1 MAVVWLGVIQGL
13 AWTLVPVEG
22 EGPSA
27 WLRAGVLVG
36 ATCVGCLGF
45 WASGWVQVGVLAGV
59 ICGVRSVAVL
69 GGSRCCLGDVVVAF
83 G

>member
-27 WLRAGVLVG
+27 WLRADVLVG
-36 ATCVGCLGF
+36 AICVGCV
-45 WASGWVQVGVLAGV
+45 SGWVQVGVLAGV
-59 ICGVRSVAVL
+59 ICGVRLVAVP